1 MWVKRMSEYPAEII
15 RIGDIIEFTLND
27 GEEVQ
32 ALAVDSD
39 GVGTLFCMV
48 DCISEGM
55 KMNDQYTNEGG
66 YSSSLLRKRLN
77 STVLKRFPDS
87 IRQRMTPFANGDY
100 LRLPTEREIFGENE
114 YGEPE
119 LMEGRQWEVMK
130 LRRNRIAFSGKN
142 EYSTWYWLQNKRRGS
157 QQYCCAVLLDGS
169 PLYRDADSS
178 GGVRP
183 AFYIQ

>member
-48 DCISEGM
+48 DCISKSM
-55 KMNDQYTNEGG
+55 QMNDQYTNEGG
-66 YSSSLLRKRLN
+66 YNSSLLRKKLN
-77 STVLKRFPDS
+77 SIVLKSFPDS
-87 IRQRMTPFANGDY
+87 IRQRMIPFANGDY
-100 LRLPTEREIFGENE
+100 LRLPTESEIFGENK

-119 LMEGRQWEVMK
+119 LMEGRQWEIMK

-142 EYSTWYWLQNKRRGS
+142 GDSTWYWLQNKRRGS
-157 QQYCCAVLLDGS
+157 QRSFCAVDSVGS
-169 PLYRDADSS
+169 PNYGGADYSS
-178 GGVRP
+178 GVRP